1 MTNRRDLSISMPRRY
16 YRPRRTVVVRP
27 KKKWASN
34 MSQFVGA
41 QTSTVNVAPSGT
53 SPSTHFYITN
63 DLVVNK
69 AQAGSPT
76 PVILKCGNFK
86 LKGDMKI
93 TLGTNTASGTAQF
106 AGCIA
111 YIIYVPEG
119 VEASYTLTQTHPE
132 WIMAWS
138 PINIDVSYVQA
149 GSSNIQNVEKFSM
162 SSRLKRNLNS
172 GDKVVLLLDLLF
184 VPGAGTSPVAVSM
197 TYQPSLGVQFW
208 TCSN

>member
-1 MTNRRDLSISMPRRY
+1 MPRRY

-41 QTSTVNVAPSGT
+41 QTSTVTVAPSGQA
-53 SPSTHFYITN
+53 PSTHFYVAN
-63 DLVVNK
+63 ELVENK
-69 AQAGSPT
+69 VQAGSPT

-86 LKGDMKI
+86 VKGDMKLDLS
-93 TLGTNTASGTAQF
+93 TTTTGATTQF

-119 VEASYTLTQTHPE
+119 VSPSYTLAQSHPE
-132 WIMAWS
+132 WVMAWS
-138 PINIDVSYVQA
+138 PINIDVSYLQP
-149 GSSNIQNVEKFSM
+149 GTPTTQNVEKFSM

-172 GDKVVLLLDLLF
+172 GDKVVMLLDLLF
-184 VPGAGTSPVAVSM
+184 VPGPGNPAVTVTA
-197 TYQPSLGVQFW
+197 TYQPSIGVQFW